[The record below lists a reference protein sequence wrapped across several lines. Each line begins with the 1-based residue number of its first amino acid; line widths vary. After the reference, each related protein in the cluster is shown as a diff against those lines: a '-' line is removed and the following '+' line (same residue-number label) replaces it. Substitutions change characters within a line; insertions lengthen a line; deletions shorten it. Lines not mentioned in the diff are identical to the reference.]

1 MGGSDN
7 NPISISVTTDYI
19 EDQSRPESGR
29 YAFAYTVT
37 ITNTGSRPAKLI
49 SRHWIITDADNRVQ
63 EVRGEGVVGVQP
75 RLEPGVSFEYT
86 SGTILETPV
95 GTMEGSYQMVE
106 DDGAE
111 FDAQIPIF
119 TLSAPKT
126 LH

>member
-1 MGGSDN
+1 MDSSDN

-29 YAFAYTVT
+29 YAFVYTIT

-86 SGTILETPV
+86 SGTVLETPV

-106 DDGAE
+106 DDGTE

-119 TLSAPKT
+119 TLSAPRT